1 MTQPFF
7 DDATRDLFDEILKE
21 SVEEYRAEKEFTVPV
36 PDPALDPP
44 EVLPETVEGDL
55 SDAAW
60 KRLHRAMYVM
70 TMHRGRPHAQQ
81 PDFQR
86 KWLESALR
94 AICVILAHLPD
105 GDET

>member
-1 MTQPFF
+1 
-7 DDATRDLFDEILKE
+7 
-21 SVEEYRAEKEFTVPV
+21 
-36 PDPALDPP
+36 
-44 EVLPETVEGDL
+44 
-55 SDAAW
+55 
-60 KRLHRAMYVM
+60 MYVM
-70 TMHRGRPHAQQ
+70 TMHRGRPHAQH